1 MMSAFAFL
9 WHHCVSENLRGGCEW
24 DHPRNIICKY
34 SACFDLWPIA
44 GELCL
49 QQEMMS
55 DTKGNNTSCF
65 ASEGALLS
73 FSISL
78 TLSQVLNRLWKTITV
93 KQCDQ
98 MPDAYQK
105 TAWVLYKHILFSV
118 KKTFLGHL
126 KLVLFH
132 LFYWRRK
139 IWVDLHCWW
148 FAARHNAQKILFV
161 VLTVCLICLS
171 DLRSDLFFPPV
182 DFVVPFDRLRPLFQ
196 DCVLFL

>member
-1 MMSAFAFL
+1 MWTLRPQSWAAQRKGSLKTCWIPSTERELSALEEMMSAFAFL

-98 MPDAYQK
+98 TITHYARCLPENSMGLVQ
-105 TAWVLYKHILFSV
+105 THSV
-118 KKTFLGHL
+118 
-126 KLVLFH
+126 
-132 LFYWRRK
+132 
-139 IWVDLHCWW
+139 
-148 FAARHNAQKILFV
+148 
-161 VLTVCLICLS
+161 
-171 DLRSDLFFPPV
+171 
-182 DFVVPFDRLRPLFQ
+182 
-196 DCVLFL
+196 